1 MVTDVETIATH
12 NGRVLKKN
20 DPKHQIYKGIIQY
33 LLDTTPYTIKNI
45 AELSNSSVKIIR
57 SIYCDNQIPSRVST
71 ELSLVKLY
79 HMIIELHLREP
90 DRLRG

>member
-1 MVTDVETIATH
+1 M
-12 NGRVLKKN
+12 KKY

-57 SIYCDNQIPSRVST
+57 SIYCDNQVPSRVSI

-90 DRLRG
+90 DGLRD